1 MKLRGLTVAAF
12 VFLILAG
19 ILYWSE
25 HHKPGE
31 DTAKA
36 SADAAPS
43 ILKLD
48 SAAITRL
55 DLKKKAEQ
63 PIVLTKAAAGQW
75 QITGPQLFR
84 ADQTVVAGMLS
95 TLSSLNSERLVEG
108 KAASLQ
114 QYGLEQP
121 TLQVDIAE
129 KDHRSQEL
137 LIGDNT
143 PTGAAS
149 YAMLAGDPRV
159 FTIGSYAKTGLEK
172 SLDELRDK
180 RLLTVNPDKISSIEV
195 LRKNQEVEFGHNK
208 NKDEWQIL
216 KPRPLRADN
225 DQVTELVRKLTDAK
239 MDLSSLDTKNAMSA
253 FVHAA
258 PIATAKLK
266 DDSGTQELEVRR
278 SKADKNGNLY
288 YAKSSVVAGVYRINS
303 DLGQALDKG
312 LDDFRDKKLF
322 DFGFAEPN
330 KIELHSGS
338 KAYFLTR
345 GGQDW
350 WQEGKKMDAA
360 SVDSLMGKLR
370 DLSAHQFVDSGF
382 ANPAIEI
389 TVTFDDGKRVD
400 KILIAKSNDAYVAKR
415 EKESDLYQM
424 SSSSVADLQRAANEL
439 KPAVAAGK

>member
-19 ILYWSE
+19 ILHWSE

-31 DTAKA
+31 DTATA

-63 PIVLTKAAAGQW
+63 PIVLTKAAGGQW
-75 QITGPQLFR
+75 QITGPQWFG

-114 QYGLEQP
+114 PYGLDQP

-129 KDHRSQEL
+129 KDDKTQEL

-159 FTIGSYAKTGLEK
+159 FTIGSYAKTGVEK

-195 LRKNQEVEFGHNK
+195 LRKNQEVEFGRNK
-208 NKDEWQIL
+208 NKDDWQIL
-216 KPRPLRADN
+216 QPRPLRADN
-225 DQVTELVRKLTDAK
+225 DQVTKLVRKLTDAK
-239 MDLSSLDTKNAMSA
+239 MDLSIDTKNAMSA
-253 FVHAA
+253 FVHAT

-266 DDSGTQELEVRR
+266 DDSGTQELQVRR
-278 SKADKNGNLY
+278 SKADQNGNLY

-360 SVDSLMGKLR
+360 SVDSLIAKLR
-370 DLSAHQFVDSGF
+370 ELSADQFVDSGF
-382 ANPAIEI
+382 ASPTIEI

-400 KILIAKSNDAYVAKR
+400 KIQMAKSNNAYVAKR
-415 EKESDLYQM
+415 EKESNLYQM
-424 SSSSVADLQRAANEL
+424 SSSSVADLQKAANEL
-439 KPAVAAGK
+439 KPAVAAGQ